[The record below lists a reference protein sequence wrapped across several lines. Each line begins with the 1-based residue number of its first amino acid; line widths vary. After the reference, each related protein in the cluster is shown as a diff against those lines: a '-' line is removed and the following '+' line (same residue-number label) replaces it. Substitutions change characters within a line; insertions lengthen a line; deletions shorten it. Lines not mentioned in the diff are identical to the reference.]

1 MMVWK
6 MCPLSNVVIILG
18 IYIKSICEISGLY
31 VIILN
36 TLFSWKSEITALP
49 NDLGHSPNRSPTS
62 QEGGRTT
69 TLSGTQE
76 RLAVAEF
83 ADKMQ
88 QVRVTST
95 SHD

>member
-1 MMVWK
+1 M
-6 MCPLSNVVIILG
+6 LNFGVVCDYPQHTFLM
-18 IYIKSICEISGLY
+18 EIRDHGSSEW
-31 VIILN
+31 
-36 TLFSWKSEITALP
+36 SWAF
-49 NDLGHSPNRSPTS
+49 PTS

-95 SHD
+95 SDDWLGPPKW

>member
-1 MMVWK
+1 MMVLENV
-6 MCPLSNVVIILG
+6 PPFFNVVFFG
-18 IYIKSICEISGLY
+18 IYMLNFGVVCDYPQHTFLMEIRDHGPSER
-31 VIILN
+31 
-36 TLFSWKSEITALP
+36 SWAS
-49 NDLGHSPNRSPTS
+49 SPTS